1 MNKIITQFD
10 NLKICYSVEEFCRAA
25 SIGRTFFYR
34 MVATKK
40 IKIIKL
46 AGRTLIPRAEAE
58 RFANGEVQ

>member
-40 IKIIKL
+40 IKIITK
-46 AGRTLIPRAEAE
+46 AKHIPKATHTAHKST
-58 RFANGEVQ
+58 